1 MSITINEVERG
12 MALKVDN
19 EICTIM
25 DFNHVK
31 PGKGSAFVRIKLR
44 YLKSGFTVE
53 RTYRSAEM
61 LEDVPL
67 EERKL
72 QYLYNADGM
81 YHFMDQTTFEEQRV
95 SQDELGENVIRF
107 LLDNME
113 ISGFVYQD
121 KILKVSLPNF
131 IITKIV
137 ETEPG
142 VKGDST
148 KSNTKPAKIETGA
161 TILVPL
167 FVNVDEEIKI
177 DTRNGEYVERVKR

>member
-1 MSITINEVERG
+1 MAITINEVERG

-19 EICTIM
+19 EIWTIV

-31 PGKGSAFVRIKLR
+31 PCKGSAFVRIRMRSVKN
-44 YLKSGFTVE
+44 GNTIE
-53 RTYRSAEM
+53 RTYRSAET
-61 LEDVPL
+61 LDDVPL
-67 EERKL
+67 EERTL
-72 QYLYNADGM
+72 QYQYHADDM
-81 YHFMDQTTFEEQRV
+81 YYFMDQTTFEEHRV
-95 SQDELGENVIRF
+95 SRDELGENVVRF

-113 ISGFVYQD
+113 LSGFVYQD
-121 KILKVSLPNF
+121 KVLKVALPNF

-148 KSNTKPAKIETGA
+148 KSNTKPAKIATGT

-167 FVNVDEEIKI
+167 FVNVDEEVKI
-177 DTRNGEYVERVKR
+177 DTRSGEYVERVKR

>member
-1 MSITINEVERG
+1 

-19 EICTIM
+19 EICTIV

-31 PGKGSAFVRIKLR
+31 PCKGSAFVRIRLR
-44 YLKSGFTVE
+44 FLKNGASVE

-67 EERKL
+67 EERRL
-72 QYLYNADGM
+72 QYLYQADDM
-81 YHFMDQTTFEEQRV
+81 FYFMDQTSFEEQRL
-95 SQDELGENVIRF
+95 SRSELGENVVKF
-107 LLDNME
+107 LMDNME

-121 KILKVSLPNF
+121 KVLKVALPNF
-131 IITKIV
+131 IVTKIV

-148 KSNTKPAKIETGA
+148 KSNTKPAKIATGT
-161 TILVPL
+161 TIQVPL
-167 FVNVDEEIKI
+167 FVNVDEDIKI

>member
-1 MSITINEVERG
+1 MPITINEVQRG

-19 EICTIM
+19 EICTIV

-31 PGKGSAFVRIKLR
+31 PCKGSAFVRIRLR
-44 YLKSGFTVE
+44 FLKNGASVE

-67 EERKL
+67 EERRL
-72 QYLYNADGM
+72 QYLYNADDM
-81 YHFMDQTTFEEQRV
+81 YYFMDQTTFEEHIV
-95 SQDELGENVIRF
+95 SRQDIGENVVKF
-107 LLDNME
+107 LMDNME

-121 KILKVSLPNF
+121 KVLKVALPNF
-131 IITKIV
+131 IVTKIV

-148 KSNTKPAKIETGA
+148 KSNTKPAKIATGT
-161 TILVPL
+161 TIQVPL
-167 FVNVDEEIKI
+167 FVNVDEDIKI

>member
-1 MSITINEVERG
+1 VPITINEVQRG

-19 EICTIM
+19 DICTIV

-31 PGKGSAFVRIKLR
+31 PCKGSAFVRIRLR
-44 YLKSGFTVE
+44 YLKNNNTVE

-67 EERKL
+67 EERTL
-72 QYLYNADGM
+72 QYLYAADDM
-81 YHFMDQTTFEEQRV
+81 YHFMDQTTFEEHLV
-95 SQDELGENVIRF
+95 SKDLLGENVIKF

-113 ISGFVYQD
+113 ISGFVYED
-121 KILKVSLPNF
+121 KVLKVELPNF
-131 IITKIV
+131 IVTKII

-148 KSNTKPAKIETGA
+148 KSNSKPAKIETGA

-167 FVNVDEEIKI
+167 FVDVDEYIKI
-177 DTRNGEYVERVKR
+177 DTRNGEYVERAKR

>member
-1 MSITINEVERG
+1 VAITINEVQRG
-12 MALKVDN
+12 MALKVEN
-19 EICTIM
+19 EIWTIV

-31 PGKGSAFVRIKLR
+31 PCKGSAFVRIKLR
-44 YLKSGFTVE
+44 SVKNSNSIE
-53 RTYRSAEM
+53 RTYRSAET
-61 LEDVPL
+61 LDDVPL
-67 EERKL
+67 EERTL
-72 QYLYNADGM
+72 QYQYNADDM
-81 YHFMDQTTFEEQRV
+81 YHFMDQTTFEEHRL
-95 SQDELGENVIRF
+95 SKDELGENVVKF

-121 KILKVSLPNF
+121 RVLKVELPNF

-137 ETEPG
+137 ESEPG

-148 KSNTKPAKIETGA
+148 KSNTKPAKIQTGA

-177 DTRNGEYVERVKR
+177 DTRSGEYVERVKR

>member
-1 MSITINEVERG
+1 MAITINEVEKG
-12 MALKVDN
+12 MALRVDN

-44 YLKSGFTVE
+44 YVKSGFTVE

-61 LEDVPL
+61 LDDVPL

-95 SQDELGENVIRF
+95 SSEELGDHVIKF

-113 ISGFVYQD
+113 IVGFVYQD
-121 KILKVSLPNF
+121 KILKVALPNF
-131 IITKIV
+131 IVTRIV
-137 ETEPG
+137 ESEPG

-148 KSNTKPAKIETGA
+148 KSNTKPAKIATGT

-167 FVNVDEEIKI
+167 FVNVGEDIKI
-177 DTRNGEYVERVKR
+177 DTRTGEYVERVKR